1 MDDGWKE
8 KFPKRREGLKNKEIA
23 AEGGLGEDGMQTNKT
38 KQNKEGAKYQILF
51 EYTLQL
57 EHVVAVIG
65 CKTKM

>member
-1 MDDGWKE
+1 MGCK
-8 KFPKRREGLKNKEIA
+8 
-23 AEGGLGEDGMQTNKT
+23 QT